1 MPETVDGDVF
11 DPPVFITEALT
22 RRPARKADHLQ
33 EKQALQEL
41 AARMVDEP
49 AAVLPRFVDLA
60 MAMTGGTAAGI
71 SLYEGGPPPGLFR
84 WHYLRG
90 RLARFDGAVTP
101 RNFSPCGITLDCMTP
116 ILTSHPERMYDWIAE
131 AGIAV
136 PEVLLVPLF
145 IRGREPLGTLW
156 IVSDEEEHFDSGDA
170 RVATELSTFVGLA
183 LRMLQTERSLI
194 DALDEQKMLAA
205 EMNHRVK
212 NAFALIQG
220 LIHVSMRGAKD
231 PGDMA
236 RSLSGRLRALA
247 DAHALTSRESRDPG
261 AGPETADL
269 ASLLAVIV
277 GAYVGVDGQPRVALR
292 GPPIRC
298 REGAVNG
305 IALIFHEL
313 ATNCAKYGALQAE
326 SGGVEVEWRV
336 EGGRLAITWC
346 EHGGPPIL
354 APPAAT
360 GFGSRLLQ
368 STITQ
373 RFGGELRHEWN
384 RDGLRATIAIPTDR
398 VLDPAVAASA

>member
-1 MPETVDGDVF
+1 MPKAVDGDVF

-22 RRPARKADHLQ
+22 QRPARKADHLQ

-71 SLYEGGPPPGLFR
+71 SLYEDSPPPGLFR
-84 WHYLRG
+84 WHSLRG

-101 RNFSPCGITLDCMTP
+101 RDFSPCGVTLDCMTP
-116 ILTSHPERMYDWIAE
+116 ILTSHAERMYDWIAE
-131 AGIAV
+131 AGISV

-145 IRGREPLGTLW
+145 IRAREPLGTLW

-183 LRMLQTERSLI
+183 LRMLQTERSLV
-194 DALDEQKMLAA
+194 DAVDEQKMLAA

-231 PGDMA
+231 PDDMA

-247 DAHALTSRESRDPG
+247 DAHALASRESRDPG

-277 GAYVGVDGQPRVALR
+277 GAYVGADGRPRVSLR
-292 GPPIRC
+292 GPPVRC
-298 REGAVNG
+298 SEAAING
-305 IALIFHEL
+305 IALVFHEL
-313 ATNCAKYGALQAE
+313 ATNCAKYGALRME
-326 SGGVEVEWRV
+326 SGSVEVDWRIE
-336 EGGRLAITWC
+336 EGLLVIAWG
-346 EHGGPPIL
+346 EQGGPAVL
-354 APPAAT
+354 APPAAA
-360 GFGSRLLQ
+360 GFGSRLLL

-373 RFGGELRHEWN
+373 RFGGEVQYEWN
-384 RDGLRATIAIPTDR
+384 RDGLRATIRIPADR
-398 VLDPAVAASA
+398 VLDQAVAASA

>member
-22 RRPARKADHLQ
+22 RRAAKKADHLQ
-33 EKQALQEL
+33 EKQALQDL

-71 SLYEGGPPPGLFR
+71 SLYEDSPPPGLFR
-84 WHYLRG
+84 WHCLRG
-90 RLARFDGAVTP
+90 SLARFDGAVTP
-101 RNFSPCGITLDCMTP
+101 RDFSPCGITLDRMAP
-116 ILTSHPERMYDWIAE
+116 VLTCHAERMYGWIAE

-145 IRGREPLGTLW
+145 IRAKEPLGTLW
-156 IVSDEEEHFDSGDA
+156 IVSEVAEHFDSGDA
-170 RVATELSTFVGLA
+170 RVATELSNFVGLA
-183 LRMLQTERSLI
+183 LRMLQTEQSLVE
-194 DALDEQKMLAA
+194 ALDAQKMLAS

-212 NAFALIQG
+212 NTFALVGG
-220 LIHVSMRGAKD
+220 LVHASTKGAKNAD
-231 PGDMA
+231 DMA

-247 DAHALTSRESRDPG
+247 DAHALAARESRDPD
-261 AGPETADL
+261 AGPETVDL

-277 GAYVGVDGQPRVALR
+277 GAYVGADGRPRVSLH
-292 GPPIRC
+292 GPTVRC
-298 REGAVNG
+298 SEAAING
-305 IALIFHEL
+305 IALVFHEL
-313 ATNCAKYGALQAE
+313 ATNCAKYGALKME
-326 SGGVEVEWRV
+326 SGRVEVDWRI
-336 EGGRLAITWC
+336 EEGRLVIAWG
-346 EHGGPPIL
+346 EQGGPSVL
-354 APPAAT
+354 APPATT

-373 RFGGELRHEWN
+373 RFGGELRYEWK

-398 VLDPAVAASA
+398 VLDQAVGASA